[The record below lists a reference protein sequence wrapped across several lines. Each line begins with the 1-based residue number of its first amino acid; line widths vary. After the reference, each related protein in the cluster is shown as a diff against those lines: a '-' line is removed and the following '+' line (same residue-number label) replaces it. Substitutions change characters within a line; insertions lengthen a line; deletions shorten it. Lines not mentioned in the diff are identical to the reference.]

1 MNAVVTV
8 ALSFIQL
15 MLPKLLGDSSA
26 IQSVIEMLIKI
37 IPILVQEYKDV
48 LPAVQ
53 NIIAILSADDSTTAE
68 QRQKLEELDAI
79 VDAAFDQAVLDYDK
93 NHPEK

>member
-1 MNAVVTV
+1 MNAVITV
-8 ALSFIQL
+8 AITFIQA
-15 MLPKLLGDSSA
+15 MLPKLLGDSNA
-26 IQSVIEMLIKI
+26 VQSVIEMLIKI
-37 IPILVQEYKDV
+37 IPVLVQEYKDI

-53 NIIAILSADDSTTAE
+53 NIIAVLTADESTTAE
-68 QRQKLEELDAI
+68 QRKKLEELDAI